1 MPDVLSQEEID
12 ELLNAI
18 SSGNL
23 DMTEIEREESSKRIR
38 LYDFKRPNKFS
49 KDQLRTLQILHEN
62 FTRLLSS
69 NFTAQLRTMVKFK
82 IVSVDQFPYEEY
94 MRSIPNPNMLTIF
107 SLAPLKGNSILE
119 IPPTV
124 AFPIIDRL
132 MGGPGVMPEATRPL
146 SEIEQVI
153 MGRVVLRILDT
164 LQEAWKNVVDFRPK
178 VEAVEMN
185 PMLAQIVAPNE
196 VVVVISLM
204 VKLGDCEGM
213 ISLCLPF
220 LVLESNLSQLT
231 LHHWFSGVTLDK
243 DECGAET
250 LRQQVSQAT
259 ISVSARLRET
269 SISIADLLGLRVGD
283 VIQTDAKVKQDIRV
297 VVGKKAKF
305 LGRLGTAGSK
315 MAVQITSYA
324 GEGDEGRNGQ

>member
-23 DMTEIEREESSKRIR
+23 DMTEIEREESNKKIK

-49 KDQLRTLQILHEN
+49 KDQLRTLQVLHEN
-62 FTRLLSS
+62 FARLLSS
-69 NFTAQLRTMVKFK
+69 NFTAQLRTIVKFK
-82 IVSVDQFPYEEY
+82 IVSVDQLPYEEY

-107 SLAPLKGNSILE
+107 SLTPLKGNSILE
-119 IPPTV
+119 IPPAV

-132 MGGPGVMPEATRPL
+132 MGGPGVPPEVTRPL

-153 MGRVVLRILDT
+153 MGRVVLRVLDS
-164 LQEAWKNVVDFRPK
+164 LQDAWKNVVDFRPK
-178 VEAVEMN
+178 VEAVEVN

-196 VVVVISLM
+196 VVVVISAL

-220 LVLESNLSQLT
+220 LVLEPKLSQLT
-231 LHHWFSGVTLDK
+231 LHHWFSGVTMNK
-243 DECGAET
+243 DGFEAET
-250 LRQQVSQAT
+250 LRHQVSKVA
-259 ISVSARLRET
+259 IPVSARFGDT
-269 SISIADLLGLRVGD
+269 KISIGDLLGLRVGD
-283 VIQTDAKVKQDIRV
+283 VIQTDTKVKQDINL
-297 VVGKKAKF
+297 VVGKKTKF
-305 LGRLGTAGSK
+305 FGQLGTAGNNL
-315 MAVQITSYA
+315 AVQINAYA
-324 GEGDEGRNGQ
+324 GEGDEDRNG